1 MKHKA
6 QSLQQ
11 IFETQIGY
19 LAITLTPESV
29 RHYRTSIRTLL
40 RHLAMHYPR
49 IRALEDLR
57 RDPHILGWIHDL
69 AARERALSKVTRFMY
84 LLRVRRLLDDLAAS
98 GQYTVEEGLIVQTDF
113 PRLDQYLP
121 KPLSPEDDHLLQQ
134 HLRAR
139 DDLFSNAL
147 LLLRLTGIRIGE
159 LLHLPTECL
168 RHLGEQQWALHV
180 PLGKL
185 HTERWVP
192 ADEQI
197 CQLHAR
203 LLQLRQQRALAT
215 RCNLLLPYRTQ
226 GYAYKVLRVALKK
239 AAQKAGCS
247 RHVAPHQL
255 RHTYAS
261 EMLRAGASLP
271 AVMHLLGHKNIA
283 MTLRYVL
290 VTQNDLQREYHNAR
304 QNIDTLYAVPEL
316 PGTRPTTELT
326 ADLPGILKSLTGMHH
341 LIEMFRR
348 RLSDNKVRRKIA
360 RLSNRLVKITAEF
373 RQVSH
378 APK

>member
-1 MKHKA
+1 VKHKV
-6 QSLQQ
+6 QSLHQ
-11 IFETQIGY
+11 IFETQIGD
-19 LAITLTPESV
+19 LAITLTPETV
-29 RHYRTSIRTLL
+29 RLYRNSIRSLL
-40 RHLAMHYPR
+40 RYLAVHHPR

-69 AARERALSKVTRFMY
+69 AAREPALSKITRRHY
-84 LLRVRRLLDDLAAS
+84 LLLVRRLLGDLAAS

-121 KPLSPEDDHLLQQ
+121 KPLSPEDDQLLQQ

-147 LLLRLTGIRIGE
+147 LLLRLTGIRLGE
-159 LLHLPTECL
+159 LLQLPTECL

-203 LLQLRQQRALAT
+203 LLWLRRQHALAT
-215 RCNLLLPYRTQ
+215 SCNFLLPHRKHNA
-226 GYAYKVLRVALKK
+226 AYQVLRKALKK
-239 AAQKAGCS
+239 TAQQAGCS
-247 RHVAPHQL
+247 QHVHPHRL

-271 AVMHLLGHKNIA
+271 ALMHLLGHKKIA

-304 QNIDTLYAVPEL
+304 QNIATLYAVPEL
-316 PGTRPTTELT
+316 PGSRPATELT
-326 ADLPGILKSLTGMHH
+326 ADFPGILKSLTTMHH
-341 LIEMFRR
+341 VIEMFRR
-348 RLSDNKVRRKIA
+348 GVSDHKVRRNIA
-360 RLSNRLVKITAEF
+360 RLANRLLKITAEF
-373 RQVSH
+373 RQLRH

>member
-1 MKHKA
+1 VKHQT

-11 IFETQIGY
+11 IFEAQIGY
-19 LAITLTPESV
+19 LAITLRPETV
-29 RHYRTSIRTLL
+29 RLYRTSIRSLL
-40 RHLAMHYPR
+40 RYLAMHYPR

-57 RDPHILGWIHDL
+57 RDPHILGWIRDL
-69 AARERALSKVTRFMY
+69 AARERALSKLTRRNY
-84 LLRVRRLLDDLAAS
+84 LLLVRRLLDDLAAS
-98 GQYTVEEGLIVQTDF
+98 DQYTVAEGLIVQTDF
-113 PRLDQYLP
+113 PLLDQYLP
-121 KPLSPEDDHLLQQ
+121 KPLSPEDDQLLQQ

-139 DDLFSNAL
+139 NDLSSNAL

-159 LLHLPTECL
+159 LLQLPTECL

-203 LLQLRQQRALAT
+203 LLWLRRQHALAT
-215 RCNLLLPYRTQ
+215 SCNFLLPHRKHQAAYR
-226 GYAYKVLRVALKK
+226 ALHRAVEK
-239 AAQKAGCS
+239 AAQQAGCS
-247 RHVAPHQL
+247 QHVHPHRL

-271 AVMHLLGHKNIA
+271 ALMHLLGHKKIA

-304 QNIDTLYAVPEL
+304 QNIATLYAVPEL
-316 PGTRPTTELT
+316 PGTRPSTELT

-341 LIEMFRR
+341 IIEMFRR
-348 RLSDNKVRRKIA
+348 GVSDHKVRRNIA
-360 RLSNRLVKITAEF
+360 RLANRLVKITAEF
-373 RQVSH
+373 RQLRH